1 MARKSKSPLA
11 PAFDM
16 ARLCGEAWTVVGLRL
31 TKLAAGGPLAVAEAH
46 RMVAEKAVAAV
57 EAQFAVGAAL
67 MGGAT
72 HEMAHAKAFAIYRKR
87 VRANRRRLMAP

>member
-1 MARKSKSPLA
+1 
-11 PAFDM
+11 
-16 ARLCGEAWTVVGLRL
+16 
-31 TKLAAGGPLAVAEAH
+31 
-46 RMVAEKAVAAV
+46 MVAEKAVAAV
-57 EAQFAVGAAL
+57 EAQLAVGAAL